1 MDEFNSDSIYSS
13 GWRRLHREENENGMN
28 KTYELSEKNY
38 GDTIGINRQIY
49 SKKVAGN
56 RQMQGI
62 TAEKTLLY
70 EEKQKEIMNKMNQL
84 ENEKI
89 SMKELLS
96 NIQLNTETNK
106 EIPNKNVIGSK
117 LSRFFK

>member
-84 ENEKI
+84 ENEII